1 MDRKALG
8 NFVKPG
14 VFLSILGLVHREHE
28 LLSFFLSRLCFGQT
42 CFLIST
48 ELNSHQHGIIN
59 PAKVTFISFHH
70 FAKGV
75 NGGQVSGNRD

>member
-1 MDRKALG
+1 MDGKAFG
-8 NFVKPG
+8 DFVKPG
-14 VFLSILGLVHREHE
+14 IFLSILGLVHREHE

-48 ELNSHQHGIIN
+48 ELHGHQHSIIN
-59 PAKVTFISFHH
+59 PAEITFISLHH

-75 NGGQVSGNRD
+75 NGGQVGGNRD